1 MSTYR
6 YYPRQDE
13 LMHYGVLGM
22 KWGVRRYQNADG
34 TRTALGKRRE
44 RKGGALDEEEQER
57 RRKSK
62 KRAAVI
68 GGVAGGLAGA
78 ASIIGQSGANA
89 AESRIDR
96 SKIPQLFERNVQGG
110 KDKPKI
116 SPVEREMN
124 DIKRVTDKLDEK
136 KKKKQKA
143 ADRERIRKEVSHLS
157 DDELRKRINRL
168 NMEKQ
173 YTDLKTEELDAGK
186 WSTYEVLDIAGNVVT
201 IAIGAYGLYKTIRR

>member
-13 LMHYGVLGM
+13 LMHYGVMGM
-22 KWGVRRYQNADG
+22 RWGVRRYQNADG

-44 RKGGALDEEEQER
+44 RRGGALDEEEKER
-57 RRKSK
+57 RKKSR

-78 ASIIGQSGANA
+78 ASIIGQSGVNA
-89 AESRIDR
+89 ADSKIDR
-96 SKIPQLFERNVQGG
+96 KKIPELFERNVKGG
-110 KDKPKI
+110 KDKPNI
-116 SPVEREMN
+116 SPIEREVS

-157 DDELRKRINRL
+157 DDDLRKRINRL

-173 YTDLKTEELDAGK
+173 YTDLKTEDLDAGK

-201 IAIGAYGLYKTIRR
+201 IAIGAYGLYKTIRK

>member
-13 LMHYGVLGM
+13 LMHYGVMGM
-22 KWGVRRYQNADG
+22 RWGVRRYQNADG

-44 RKGGALDEEEQER
+44 RRGGALDEEEKER
-57 RRKSK
+57 RKKSR

-78 ASIIGQSGANA
+78 ASIIGQSGVNA
-89 AESRIDR
+89 ADSKIDR
-96 SKIPQLFERNVQGG
+96 KKIPELFERNVKGG
-110 KDKPKI
+110 KDKPNI
-116 SPVEREMN
+116 SPIEREVS

-173 YTDLKTEELDAGK
+173 YTDLKTEDLDAGK

-201 IAIGAYGLYKTIRR
+201 IAIGAYGLYKTIRK

>member
-13 LMHYGVLGM
+13 LMHYGVMGM
-22 KWGVRRYQNADG
+22 RWGVRRYQNADG

-44 RKGGALDEEEQER
+44 RKGGALDEEEKER
-57 RRKSK
+57 RKKSR

-78 ASIIGQSGANA
+78 ASIIGQSGVNA
-89 AESRIDR
+89 ADSKIDR
-96 SKIPQLFERNVQGG
+96 KKIPELFERNVKGG
-110 KDKPKI
+110 KDKPNI
-116 SPVEREMN
+116 SPIEREVS

-136 KKKKQKA
+136 KRKKQKA
-143 ADRERIRKEVSHLS
+143 ADRDRIRKEVSHLS

-173 YTDLKTEELDAGK
+173 YTDLKTEDLDAGK

-201 IAIGAYGLYKTIRR
+201 IAIGAYGLYKTIRK

>member
-13 LMHYGVLGM
+13 LMHYGVMGM
-22 KWGVRRYQNADG
+22 RWGVRRYQNADG

-44 RKGGALDEEEQER
+44 RKGGALDEEEKER
-57 RRKSK
+57 RKKSR

-78 ASIIGQSGANA
+78 ASLIGQSGVNA
-89 AESRIDR
+89 ANSKIDR
-96 SKIPQLFERNVQGG
+96 KKIPELFERNVKGG
-110 KDKPKI
+110 KDKPNI

-136 KKKKQKA
+136 KRKKQKA
-143 ADRERIRKEVSHLS
+143 EDRDRIRKEVSHLS

-173 YTDLKTEELDAGK
+173 YTDLKTEDLDAGK

-201 IAIGAYGLYKTIRR
+201 IAIGAYGLYKTIRK

>member
-13 LMHYGVLGM
+13 LMHYGVMGM
-22 KWGVRRYQNADG
+22 RWGVRRYQNADG

-44 RKGGALDEEEQER
+44 RKGGALDEEEKER
-57 RRKSK
+57 RKKSR

-78 ASIIGQSGANA
+78 ASIIGQSGVNA
-89 AESRIDR
+89 ADSKIDR
-96 SKIPQLFERNVQGG
+96 KKIPELFERNVKGG
-110 KDKPKI
+110 KDKPNI
-116 SPVEREMN
+116 SPIEREVS

-136 KKKKQKA
+136 KRKKQKA

-173 YTDLKTEELDAGK
+173 YTDLKTEDLDAGK

-201 IAIGAYGLYKTIRR
+201 IAIGAYGLYKTIRK

>member
-13 LMHYGVLGM
+13 LMHYGVMGM
-22 KWGVRRYQNADG
+22 RWGVRRYQNADG

-44 RKGGALDEEEQER
+44 RKGGALDKEEKER
-57 RRKSK
+57 RKKSR

-78 ASIIGQSGANA
+78 ASIIGQSGVNA
-89 AESRIDR
+89 ADSKIDR
-96 SKIPQLFERNVQGG
+96 KKIPELFERNVKGG
-110 KDKPKI
+110 KDKPNI
-116 SPVEREMN
+116 SPIEREVS

-136 KKKKQKA
+136 KRKKQKA
-143 ADRERIRKEVSHLS
+143 ADRDRIRKEVSHLS

-173 YTDLKTEELDAGK
+173 YTDLKTEDLDAGK

-201 IAIGAYGLYKTIRR
+201 IAIGAYGLYKTIRK

>member
-13 LMHYGVLGM
+13 LMHYGVMGM
-22 KWGVRRYQNADG
+22 RWGVRQYQNADG

-44 RKGGALDEEEQER
+44 RKGGALDEEEKER
-57 RRKSK
+57 RKKSR
-62 KRAAVI
+62 KRAAII

-78 ASIIGQSGANA
+78 ASIIGQSGVNA
-89 AESRIDR
+89 ANSKIDR
-96 SKIPQLFERNVQGG
+96 KKIPELFERNVKGG
-110 KDKPKI
+110 KDKPNI

-143 ADRERIRKEVSHLS
+143 ADREKIRKEVSHLS

-173 YTDLKTEELDAGK
+173 YTDLKTEDLDAGK

-201 IAIGAYGLYKTIRR
+201 IAIGAYGLYKHIRK

>member
-13 LMHYGVLGM
+13 LMHYGVMGM
-22 KWGVRRYQNADG
+22 RWGVRRYQNADG

-44 RKGGALDEEEQER
+44 RKGGALDEEEKER
-57 RRKSK
+57 RKKSR

-78 ASIIGQSGANA
+78 ASIIGQSGVNA
-89 AESRIDR
+89 ADSKIDR
-96 SKIPQLFERNVQGG
+96 KKIPELFERNVKGG
-110 KDKPKI
+110 KDKPNI
-116 SPVEREMN
+116 SPIEREVS

-136 KKKKQKA
+136 KRKKQKA
-143 ADRERIRKEVSHLS
+143 ADREKIRKEVSHLS

-173 YTDLKTEELDAGK
+173 YTDLKTEDLDAGK

-201 IAIGAYGLYKTIRR
+201 IAIGAYGLYKTIRK